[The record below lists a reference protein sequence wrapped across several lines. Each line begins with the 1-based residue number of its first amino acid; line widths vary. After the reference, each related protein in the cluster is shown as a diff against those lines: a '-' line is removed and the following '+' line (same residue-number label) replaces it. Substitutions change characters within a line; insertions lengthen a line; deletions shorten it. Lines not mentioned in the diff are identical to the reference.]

1 MLIVIVYN
9 YYKDSKKYDHISMII
24 KSSKV
29 NIHVDKAYVD
39 RSIVILN
46 DSLMLP
52 SYTKLEEGVK
62 DDSFSYQQASKFK
75 LNIADIN
82 APYLLIKDSKS
93 WIIKLVKKQDTLI
106 FRLPDPDEKDPSD
119 PTFSDLYDALFI
131 EK

>member
-1 MLIVIVYN
+1 MTGFKKIKGWRKYYLITIIPIMLIVIVYTN
-9 YYKDSKKYDHISMII
+9 YKDSKKYDRISMII
-24 KSSKV
+24 KSSEV
-29 NIHVDKAYVD
+29 DIHVDKAYVD

-82 APYLLIKDSKS
+82 APY
-93 WIIKLVKKQDTLI
+93 
-106 FRLPDPDEKDPSD
+106 
-119 PTFSDLYDALFI
+119 
-131 EK
+131 

>member
-1 MLIVIVYN
+1 MVYTN
-9 YYKDSKKYDHISMII
+9 YMDSKKYDHISMITKFSEVDI
-24 KSSKV
+24 Q
-29 NIHVDKAYVD
+29 VDKAYVD
-39 RSIVILN
+39 RSIVNLN
-46 DSLMLP
+46 DSFILP

-82 APYLLIKDSKS
+82 APYLLIKDSNS
-93 WIIKLVKKQDTLI
+93 WIIKLVKKEDTLI

-119 PTFSDLYDALFI
+119 PTFSDLYEALFR

>member
-1 MLIVIVYN
+1 
-9 YYKDSKKYDHISMII
+9 MII
-24 KSSKV
+24 ESSEV
-29 NIHVDKAYVD
+29 DIHVGKAYVD

-62 DDSFSYQQASKFK
+62 DDSFSYQQALKFK

-82 APYLLIKDSKS
+82 APYLLIKDSNS

-106 FRLPDPDEKDPSD
+106 FRLPDPNEKNPLD
-119 PTFSDLYDALFI
+119 PTFSDLYDALFT